1 MKQERTIFFE
11 DFDIEYYRH
20 YILRYQ
26 KEEYSRI
33 QHSLERMFNHYFL
46 FDGNWDMEPCP
57 REHQIQPM
65 NWEVLFEEDPEW
77 AYMLNR
83 QEYLLN
89 FVIGYLV
96 EGDMRYIQKLKF
108 FIFDWAL
115 CSSSEF
121 IGLLDESL

>member
-1 MKQERTIFFE
+1 
-11 DFDIEYYRH
+11 
-20 YILRYQ
+20 
-26 KEEYSRI
+26 
-33 QHSLERMFNHYFL
+33 
-46 FDGNWDMEPCP
+46 MEPCP

-108 FIFDWAL
+108 SFL
-115 CSSSEF
+115 
-121 IGLLDESL
+121 IG